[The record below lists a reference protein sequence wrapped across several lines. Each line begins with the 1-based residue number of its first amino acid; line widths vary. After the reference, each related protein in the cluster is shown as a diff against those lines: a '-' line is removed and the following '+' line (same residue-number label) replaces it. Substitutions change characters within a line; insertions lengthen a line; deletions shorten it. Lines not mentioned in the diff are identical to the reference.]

1 MTVTILV
8 PVVSESIRVTNVA
21 RVRTVRVGEKRY
33 LQVVEPQSNGSLSVL
48 QSFGEY
54 SLENWLKAEQ
64 FANSY
69 NQLRELAQS
78 RAGGSG
84 DDFFRAALAIF
95 GVVLGAAII
104 ASLLGE
110 D

>member
-1 MTVTILV
+1 M
-8 PVVSESIRVTNVA
+8 VSMA

-33 LQVVEPQSNGSLSVL
+33 LQVVENTTSGSIDVL

-54 SLENWLKAEQ
+54 NIESWLRANQ

-69 NQLRELAQS
+69 NQLRDLNAQP
-78 RAGGSG
+78 RPTGNP